1 MAHDFF
7 RLGHSPG
14 TAPLADRQRSFGG
27 LQYFVTE
34 SSHVGDVSLC
44 LRVRPHP
51 IVHRRY
57 QKNFR
62 RSGEKAR
69 GKKIVGE
76 PVSRAADE
84 VCRSRSYN
92 YEIGFA
98 RQPDVIQRVAGTKDF
113 SVNRPASNR
122 FESDRSNELA
132 RSASHYYIDFGAG
145 LCKQTRQP
153 H

>member
-1 MAHDFF
+1 M
-7 RLGHSPG
+7 
-14 TAPLADRQRSFGG
+14 
-27 LQYFVTE
+27 
-34 SSHVGDVSLC
+34 
-44 LRVRPHP
+44 RPHP
-51 IVHRRY
+51 VVHRRY
-57 QKNFR
+57 EKNFR
-62 RSGEKAR
+62 RRGEKA
-69 GKKIVGE
+69 GCQKIVGK
-76 PVSRAADE
+76 PVGRAADE
-84 VCRSRSYN
+84 VRRSRSYN

-122 FESDRSNELA
+122 FEGDRANELA